1 MYIAAAV
8 YVSRIFYG
16 IFLRVERT
24 ERTGRVIATVKLQ
37 ALASLPQAKGVAECG
52 KRRWFFERH
61 IFFNI
66 TILIRY

>member
-52 KRRWFFERH
+52 KKTVVLRKTYFF
-61 IFFNI
+61 
-66 TILIRY
+66 

>member
-37 ALASLPQAKGVAECG
+37 ALPQAKGVAECG
-52 KRRWFFERH
+52 KKTVVLRKTYFF
-61 IFFNI
+61 
-66 TILIRY
+66 